1 MAEEK
6 NSKKKIQKKKYLTIP
21 AKQRFMLRD
30 CYPPQEQQQQQF

>member
-1 MAEEK
+1 MSEEK
-6 NSKKKIQKKKYLTIP
+6 KIKKKKIYLTIP